1 MKRLSVVLVLI
12 GLLLIAHSDPEP
24 SVLAQTEPRF
34 SYPGARRFRLTSYFD
49 HSSPNYSVD
58 GLLTIYTKERG
69 RQEHGCADCYW
80 SGGTQVCGYYTEPD
94 CKGRRIY
101 YDGHPAIDYAFPLNT
116 PIVATAPGTAY
127 RREILGS
134 AIVIDHGG
142 GYWSKYGHVDPASR
156 IADGTQVERGQQ
168 IALSS
173 NTGTGAA
180 HLHFEVRYL
189 GEYGDVIDPY
199 GWWGEWYEDP
209 WNRPW
214 GHTYDWW
221 RSRDPIP
228 MGYRDQNGTT
238 YGPFQL
244 TGAIRDKWEALDG
257 EPGSPLDAQHGC
269 SGTYGQCQSFEK
281 GYIRWDYS
289 TTTYHAYAEALVSRV
304 FYIASANWNTTLS
317 IRNTSGTSAQVSVI
331 FLENNHVVDSRTYRA
346 LPGGST
352 WVLDVRQALQEM
364 TDRFA
369 GSAVVYS
376 DQAITISLTHQ
387 PPLREVFLPLV
398 LNNY

>member
-1 MKRLSVVLVLI
+1 MKRLNVILLFIGLVL
-12 GLLLIAHSDPEP
+12 LAQPEPVP

-49 HSSPNYSVD
+49 HFNPNYTVD
-58 GLLTIYTKERG
+58 GALTIYTTERG
-69 RQEHGCADCYW
+69 RQDHGCADCYW
-80 SGGTQVCGYYTEPD
+80 SGGIQVCGYHTEPN
-94 CKGRRIY
+94 CGGRRIY

-116 PIVATAPGTAY
+116 PIAAAAPGVALQ
-127 RREILGS
+127 RDILGF
-134 AIVIDHGG
+134 AVVIDHGG
-142 GYWSKYGHVDPASR
+142 GYWSKYGHVNRDSR
-156 IADGTQVERGQQ
+156 IPHNTSVERGQQ

-189 GEYGDVIDPY
+189 GEYGDFVDPY

-214 GHTYDWW
+214 GHTHDWW

-228 MGYRDQNGTT
+228 MGYRDQNGVT

-257 EPGSPLDAQHGC
+257 EAGSPLENRHGC
-269 SGTYGQCQSFEK
+269 SPYGECQSFEK

-289 TTTYHAYAEALVSRV
+289 TTTYYAYPETIVSRV
-304 FYIASANWNTTLS
+304 FYIANANWNTTLS
-317 IRNTSGTSAQVSVI
+317 IRNTGSAAAQISVI

-346 LPGGST
+346 LPSGST
-352 WVLDVRQALQEM
+352 WAVDTRQVLQEM
-364 TDRFA
+364 TDRFVGVA
-369 GSAVVYS
+369 AVYAN
-376 DQAITISLTHQ
+376 QPITISISRQ
-387 PPLREVFLPLV
+387 PPLHDGFLPLV
-398 LNNY
+398 LNNH

>member
-1 MKRLSVVLVLI
+1 MKRLNAVLLLI
-12 GLLLIAHSDPEP
+12 GLLLLAHSDPSP
-24 SVLAQTEPRF
+24 SVLAQAEPRF

-49 HSSPNYSVD
+49 HSNPNYTVD
-58 GLLTIYTKERG
+58 GVLTIYTKEIG

-80 SGGTQVCGYYTEPD
+80 SGGTQVCGYHTETN
-94 CKGRRIY
+94 CGGRRIY

-116 PIVATAPGTAY
+116 PIAAAAPGTAY
-127 RREILGS
+127 RRTILGS
-134 AIVIDHGG
+134 AVVIDHGG
-142 GYWSKYGHVDPASR
+142 GYWSKYGHVDPSSR

-180 HLHFEVRYL
+180 HLHFEVRHL
-189 GEYGDVIDPY
+189 GEYGDVVDPY

-214 GHTYDWW
+214 GHTHDWW

-228 MGYRDQNGTT
+228 MGYRDQNGIT

-257 EPGSPLDAQHGC
+257 EPGSPLEDRHWC
-269 SGTYGQCQSFEK
+269 SPYGECQSFEK

-289 TTTYHAYAEALVSRV
+289 TTTYYAYTETLVPRV
-304 FYIASANWNTTLS
+304 FYIAGANWNTTLS
-317 IRNTSGTSAQVSVI
+317 IRNRGSTSSQVSVI
-331 FLENNHVVDSRTYRA
+331 FIENNHVVDSRTYRT
-346 LPGGST
+346 LPSDAT
-352 WVLDVRQALQEM
+352 WVVDTQQVLQELA
-364 TDRFA
+364 DRFTGVA
-369 GSAVVYS
+369 AVYAN
-376 DQAITISLTHQ
+376 QPITILVTHQ
-387 PPLREVFLPLV
+387 PPLHDAFLPLV
-398 LNNY
+398 LNNH

>member
-1 MKRLSVVLVLI
+1 MKRLNVVLLLI
-12 GLLLIAHSDPEP
+12 GLLLIIHSDPGP
-24 SVLAQTEPRF
+24 FVLAQTEPRF

-49 HSSPNYSVD
+49 HSNPNYTVD
-58 GLLTIYTKERG
+58 GVLTIYTKERG

-80 SGGTQVCGYYTEPD
+80 SGGTQVCGYHTETN
-94 CKGRRIY
+94 CGGRRIY

-116 PIVATAPGTAY
+116 PIAAAAPGIALQ
-127 RREILGS
+127 RDILGY
-134 AIVIDHGG
+134 AVVIDHGG
-142 GYWSKYGHVDPASR
+142 GYWSKYGHVDRDSR
-156 IADGTQVERGQQ
+156 IAHNTSVERGQQ

-180 HLHFEVRYL
+180 HLHFEVRHL
-189 GEYGDVIDPY
+189 GEYGDVVDPY

-214 GHTYDWW
+214 GHTHDWW

-228 MGYRDQNGTT
+228 MGYRDQNGIT

-257 EPGSPLDAQHGC
+257 EPASPLEDRHWC
-269 SGTYGQCQSFEK
+269 SPYGECQSFEK

-289 TTTYHAYAEALVSRV
+289 TTTYHTYAETLVSGV

-317 IRNTSGTSAQVSVI
+317 IRNTGGTSAQVSVV
-331 FLENNHVVDSRTYRA
+331 FLENDHVIDSRTYRA
-346 LPGGST
+346 LASGST
-352 WVLDVRQALQEM
+352 WVVDARQILQEL

-369 GSAVVYS
+369 GAAAVYASQPIALSV
-376 DQAITISLTHQ
+376 THQ
-387 PPLREVFLPLV
+387 PPLHDAFLPLV
-398 LNNY
+398 LNNR